1 MSLVFVSKPLAAL
14 LYKASDRVLQEQLG
28 IGMSQFKILGAIQNN
43 QRLLQRHIATILNQ
57 TEASISRQ
65 IKLLHQRQLLVTQ
78 FNPKDHRE
86 HITVLTPNGRQ
97 VINAATEVLEA
108 FQTQFVE
115 GLSDRQQAEL
125 IGLLDQI
132 EQHLQIHSFLNQA
145 ICFQAKVV

>member
-1 MSLVFVSKPLAAL
+1 MSAANVVSFRVQALAAL

-43 QRLLQRHIATILNQ
+43 QRLLQKHIATILNQ

-115 GLSDRQQAEL
+115 GLSDKQQAEL

-132 EQHLQIHSFLNQA
+132 EQRLQLIVS
-145 ICFQAKVV
+145 

>member
-1 MSLVFVSKPLAAL
+1 MSAANVVSFRVQALAAL
-14 LYKASDRVLQEQLG
+14 LYKTSDRVLQEQLG
-28 IGMSQFKILGAIQNN
+28 IGMSQFKILGTVQNN

-78 FNPKDHRE
+78 VNPKDHRE

-108 FQTQFVE
+108 FQGQFMS
-115 GLSDRQQAEL
+115 GLSDKQQVEL
-125 IGLLDQI
+125 INLLDQI
-132 EQHLQIHSFLNQA
+132 EQRLQLIIS
-145 ICFQAKVV
+145 

>member
-1 MSLVFVSKPLAAL
+1 MSAANVVSFRIQALSTL

-28 IGMSQFKILGAIQNN
+28 IGMSQFKILGAVQNN

-78 FNPKDHRE
+78 VNPKDHRE
-86 HITVLTPNGRQ
+86 HITVLTSNGRQ

-108 FQTQFVE
+108 FQAQFLA
-115 GLSDRQQAEL
+115 GLSDKQQTEL
-125 IGLLDQI
+125 INLLDQI
-132 EQHLQIHSFLNQA
+132 EQRLQLIIS
-145 ICFQAKVV
+145 